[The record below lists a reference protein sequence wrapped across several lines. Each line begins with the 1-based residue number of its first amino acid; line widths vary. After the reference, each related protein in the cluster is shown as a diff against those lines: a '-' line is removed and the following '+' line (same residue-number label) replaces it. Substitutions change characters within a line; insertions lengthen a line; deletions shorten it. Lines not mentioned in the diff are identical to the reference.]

1 MDIEVDFGGI
11 GRINL
16 GLGTTIGFSKEFQLE
31 VEVVFLLCLDV
42 QFGVA
47 DIRIL
52 VDCKNLCSQLAICC
66 KGLEFG

>member
-31 VEVVFLLCLDV
+31 VEVDFLLCLDV
-42 QFGVA
+42 QFRVA
-47 DIRIL
+47 NIRIL
-52 VDCKNLCSQLAICC
+52 VD
-66 KGLEFG
+66 